1 MCTSRLSNSLW
12 AATVLFASLSLA
24 AEPAPTKP
32 SSDKQV
38 PTDIRSQKM
47 TVRNQESK
55 AIFEGSVVLTKGAL
69 VVHSDTMVVLFKQGD
84 QVQPGKA
91 EANGKEH
98 KARVETGGDKSK
110 TGGAGDLPVI
120 SNRSVSQIEALGRVL
135 IEKAESRATCSKA
148 IYYHDEDKIVL
159 TGNPIAWQK
168 GAKVTG
174 KRITMY
180 LAEDRSVVEGESRVL
195 IRPEGKEGGE

>member
-1 MCTSRLSNSLW
+1 MCTSRLSNSLS
-12 AATVLFASLSLA
+12 AATVLFASLCLA
-24 AEPAPTKP
+24 AEPAPTRP

-38 PTDIRSQKM
+38 PTDIHSQKM

-55 AIFEGSVVLTKGAL
+55 AIFEGAVVLTKGAL

-84 QVQPGKA
+84 QVQPGKP
-91 EANGKEH
+91 KTDD
-98 KARVETGGDKSK
+98 KARKARPKPGGERSK
-110 TGGAGDLPVI
+110 TDGAGDLPVI

-148 IYYHDEDKIVL
+148 VYYQDEDKIVL

-195 IRPEGKEGGE
+195 IHPDGSGGGG